1 MASLSSVR
9 VAGRR
14 DATELAGARERIL
27 AAAYTLFSQHGV
39 AAVGID
45 AIIAR
50 SGTAKM
56 SLYRHFGS
64 KDELVLAFLRQR
76 EQEWTRSWLE
86 ATVMA
91 RAAEPEARLLAIFDV
106 FHEWFQTDDF
116 EGCSFINVLLQ
127 SPPASVVR
135 EAAAGH
141 LAEIRTILARLA
153 SEAGLVEPD
162 RFARTWHFL
171 MKGCIVTAQEGHRD
185 AAMEAQQAGQLI
197 LGSWSRE

>member
-1 MASLSSVR
+1 MAAERESRRRRGPQLEAALLEAAWDELIEVGFAVLTMESV
-9 VAGRR
+9 A
-14 DATELAGARERIL
+14 AR
-27 AAAYTLFSQHGV
+27 AHTGV
-39 AAVGID
+39 AV
-45 AIIAR
+45 
-50 SGTAKM
+50 
-56 SLYRHFGS
+56 LYRRWAN

-91 RAAEPEARLLAIFDV
+91 RATEPEARLLAIFDV

-127 SPPASVVR
+127 SPQASVIR

-153 SEAGLVEPD
+153 GEAGLAEPD

-171 MKGCIVTAQEGHRD
+171 MKGCIVTAQEGHRS
-185 AAMEAQQAGQLI
+185 AALEAQQAGQLI
-197 LGSWSRE
+197 LDSWSRQ

>member
-1 MASLSSVR
+1 MGSVGA
-9 VAGRR
+9 AGAQA
-14 DATELAGARERIL
+14 ATEPAGARQRIL
-27 AAAYTLFSQHGV
+27 AAAYALFSQHGV

-86 ATVMA
+86 AAVMA
-91 RAAEPEARLLAIFDV
+91 RATEPEARLLAIFDV
-106 FHEWFQTDDF
+106 FHEWFQADDF

-127 SPPASVVR
+127 SPQAGVVR

-153 SEAGLVEPD
+153 GEAGLVEPD

-171 MKGCIVTAQEGHRD
+171 MKGCIVTAQEGHRG
-185 AAMEAQQAGQLI
+185 AALEAQQAGQLI
-197 LGSWSRE
+197 LRSWPRQ

>member
-1 MASLSSVR
+1 MDSVR
-9 VAGRR
+9 ITARR
-14 DATELAGARERIL
+14 DETEPVGARERIL

-45 AIIAR
+45 SIIAR

-91 RAAEPEARLLAIFDV
+91 RATEPTARCDV
-106 FHEWFQTDDF
+106 EL
-116 EGCSFINVLLQ
+116 SS
-127 SPPASVVR
+127 SPGTVAMGRASV
-135 EAAAGH
+135 AAGP
-141 LAEIRTILARLA
+141 RCPR
-153 SEAGLVEPD
+153 
-162 RFARTWHFL
+162 R
-171 MKGCIVTAQEGHRD
+171 RD
-185 AAMEAQQAGQLI
+185 P
-197 LGSWSRE
+197 WRSR